1 MLNKISYG
9 FFIGFVLAV
18 IVGCG
23 SDDRVY
29 FNGEILDVEEPS
41 QKELLS
47 GEAIE
52 LELPKYVHFSVYD
65 TLCFLFSWDNPGGF
79 YNLHNLKNGKHLGY
93 FCKRGEGPDE
103 SAGVSPVQQFYIKD
117 GHLKTDLLTVNRT
130 LTPWDITGSLE
141 SEQTELDTAYRFS
154 WADVCVH
161 PYRACFR
168 LSGDSM
174 LVMTQPDLPFRKLT
188 ATLPRILIRT
198 LEDNQVVREYPLF
211 RQTIEGKGNS
221 DFYPDSFFLFSA
233 ALKPDGKKAVLAM
246 AFFPQIHMIDLSSGE
261 MKGVRLK
268 GLPSFSPDR
277 AENYYISVQCD
288 DRYIYALYAGE
299 SDRPTTV
306 HVFDWDGRLLRRL
319 ELSHP
324 ASLLS
329 LDPVSGKLYAM
340 YRDEEEIYRYSL
352 D

>member
-1 MLNKISYG
+1 
-9 FFIGFVLAV
+9 
-18 IVGCG
+18 
-23 SDDRVY
+23 
-29 FNGEILDVEEPS
+29 
-41 QKELLS
+41 
-47 GEAIE
+47 
-52 LELPKYVHFSVYD
+52 
-65 TLCFLFSWDNPGGF
+65 
-79 YNLHNLKNGKHLGY
+79 
-93 FCKRGEGPDE
+93 
-103 SAGVSPVQQFYIKD
+103 
-117 GHLKTDLLTVNRT
+117 
-130 LTPWDITGSLE
+130 
-141 SEQTELDTAYRFS
+141 
-154 WADVCVH
+154 
-161 PYRACFR
+161 
-168 LSGDSM
+168 M

-198 LEDNQVVREYPLF
+198 LGNNQVVREYPLF

-246 AFFPQIHMIDLSSGE
+246 AFFPQIHLIDLSSGE

-288 DRYIYALYAGE
+288 NRYIYALYAGE

-340 YRDEEEIYRYSL
+340 YRDEEEIYRYSV